1 VWCDILCKLFPLVN
15 APKQNLGDKTRMRY
29 LHSRTLLLRVTAT
42 ALLLVSSASFAVAQS
57 QAIEPCQA
65 SPTPQAG
72 STPPAKISSKVS
84 QTAIDSSIAND
95 PALDKIVS
103 AYSSKVRELSVVIGN
118 LEGELK
124 KSGVG
129 GASIGN
135 FVTDAMTFQA
145 RLKGKPA
152 AIAITNAGGLRKN
165 SIAPGQLRASDIFE
179 LLPFENALVE
189 VEVTGAQLLK
199 LLENLTRSRDAQSG
213 ARIQFRWNAEDRP
226 EFISA
231 KLIGS
236 DGVERDIK
244 PTESYTLLTI
254 DYLLK
259 VASGNYAILL
269 EARNPT
275 PLNMTIRDAVMEY
288 VKAEAKAG
296 RPIRAVLDN
305 RFVQVGPGPSREV
318 TSPND

>member
-1 VWCDILCKLFPLVN
+1 
-15 APKQNLGDKTRMRY
+15 MRY
-29 LHSRTLLLRVTAT
+29 LHLRTVLLRVTAT
-42 ALLLVSSASFAVAQS
+42 ALFLALSASLAVAQS

-65 SPTPQAG
+65 TPTPQGG
-72 STPPAKISSKVS
+72 SIPAAKISSKVS
-84 QTAIDSSIAND
+84 QTEIDSSIPND

-103 AYSSKVRELSVVIGN
+103 VYSPKVRELSVVIGN

-129 GASIGN
+129 AASLGN
-135 FVTDAMTFQA
+135 LVTDAMTFQA
-145 RLKGKPA
+145 RAKGKPA

-199 LLENLTRSRDAQSG
+199 VLENLTKGRDAQSG

-231 KLIGS
+231 KLIGT
-236 DGVERDIK
+236 DGVERDID
-244 PTESYTLLTI
+244 PAATYTLLTI

-259 VASGNYAILL
+259 VASGNYAILQ
-269 EARNPT
+269 EAKNAT
-275 PLNMTIRDAVMEY
+275 PLNITIRDAVMEY
-288 VKAEAKAG
+288 VKAETKGG
-296 RPIRAVLDN
+296 RSIRAVVDN

-318 TSPND
+318 ASPND